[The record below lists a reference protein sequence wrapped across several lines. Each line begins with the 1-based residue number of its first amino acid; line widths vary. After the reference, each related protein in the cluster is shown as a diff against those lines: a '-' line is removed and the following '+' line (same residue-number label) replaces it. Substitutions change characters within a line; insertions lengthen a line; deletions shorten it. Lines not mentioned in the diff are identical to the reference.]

1 MRTEAE
7 INAISEGIIGC
18 GITVHRR
25 VGPGCLES
33 AYTPC
38 MALELQRRKLDFRRE
53 VALTL
58 QYDDLVIPRAY
69 FADFIV
75 EECVVVEVKAIATI
89 GDRERR
95 QLQTYL
101 ELEGCPL
108 GLILNFGALKL
119 VDGIKRVVNKF
130 PYGSKRFERPQGT

>member
-1 MRTEAE
+1 VLNAAAMRTASEL
-7 INAISEGIIGC
+7 NALSRAIIGA
-18 GITVHRR
+18 GIEVHRR

-38 MALELQRRKLDFRRE
+38 LALELTRQRLDFRRE

-58 QYDDLVIPRAY
+58 RYDELVIPRAY

-75 EECVVVEVKAIATI
+75 EECVVVEVKAVATTTER
-89 GDRERR
+89 DRR

-101 ELEGCPL
+101 EIAGCPL
-108 GLILNFGALKL
+108 GLIVNFGAKTL
-119 VDGIKRVVNKF
+119 VDGIRRVVNDF
-130 PYGSKRFERPQGT
+130 PRE